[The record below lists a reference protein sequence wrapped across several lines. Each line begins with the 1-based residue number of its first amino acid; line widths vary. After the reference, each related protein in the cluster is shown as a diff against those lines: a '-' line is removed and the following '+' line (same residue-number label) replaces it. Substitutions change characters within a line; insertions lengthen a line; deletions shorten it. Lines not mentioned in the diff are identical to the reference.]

1 MVWYRIE
8 NIWQCCLGRYLI
20 VSTFCSICALYS
32 VVTTFL
38 FCKTIIV
45 QKEATLKH
53 LAIKNCEKTFLK
65 NILKSLKTDYVSTFS
80 AVIIK

>member
-1 MVWYRIE
+1 MVWYRNE

-53 LAIKNCEKTFLK
+53 LAIKNCKKTFLK

>member
-53 LAIKNCEKTFLK
+53 LAIKNWEKTFLK

>member
-45 QKEATLKH
+45 QKEATLKQFAMKK
-53 LAIKNCEKTFLK
+53 LRKNVF
-65 NILKSLKTDYVSTFS
+65 
-80 AVIIK
+80 

>member
-8 NIWQCCLGRYLI
+8 NIWECCLGRYLI

-45 QKEATLKH
+45 QNEVTLKH
-53 LAIKNCEKTFLK
+53 IALKTCEKTFLK
-65 NILKSLKTDYVSTFS
+65 NIKNV
-80 AVIIK
+80 